1 MMKKSEIQIFI
12 VGILQ
17 GCASSAPVQSLREI
31 KTGWGFSVTNEA
43 PTEVSYLEKLEKGNV
58 NNDV

>member
-1 MMKKSEIQIFI
+1 MKKSEIWVFV

-17 GCASSAPVQSLREI
+17 GCASSSPVQSLQDI
-31 KTGWGFSVTNEA
+31 KTGWGFPVANEA
-43 PTEVSYLEKLEKGNV
+43 PTEVSYLEKLGKGNV